1 MSREIDALEELV
13 ELLRG
18 DYEKALQSEEATQV
32 AYRSGILYGVELAII
47 KLESL
52 MEGTAENCSPL
63 K

>member
-1 MSREIDALEELV
+1 MSREIDALEDLV
-13 ELLRG
+13 ELLRR

-52 MEGTAENCSPL
+52 AEDTTENCSPL